1 MNLSAFDLKGKVALV
16 TGGAHG
22 IGFSIAAGMAQC
34 GATVCFNCSNEG
46 SLEKGIA
53 AYKEAGIDAHGYVA
67 DVTDEAAVNAMIAKI
82 KAEVGPVDILVNNAG
97 LMKRVPMI
105 EMSHADFLRVIDVHV
120 GGAFNCSKAVLPD
133 MIAKREGKII
143 NICSMMSELG
153 RETVSAYAAAK
164 GGLKMLTKNIASE
177 YGEYNIQ
184 CNGMGP
190 GYIATA
196 QTAPLR
202 ETQPDGSR
210 HPFDTFICAK
220 TPAGRWGD
228 PEDMVGPCVFLA
240 SHASDF
246 VNGQIL
252 YADGG
257 ILAYI
262 GRQPK
267 YPRPL
272 KQTESRPETFS
283 DASGRLFLWS
293 SRAGQIRT
301 ISCQFIGSQSILE
314 ADGLRAVFIIER
326 DQHSVIV
333 EENGVHK
340 DLNQCLALLLLR
352 YIELSEF
359 HQPESDE
366 VSIKGRLS

>member
-1 MNLSAFDLKGKVALV
+1 MDLSAFDLKGRVALV

-22 IGFSIAAGMAQC
+22 IGFSIAEGMAKC
-34 GATVCFNCSNEG
+34 GATICFNCSSEA
-46 SLEKGIA
+46 SLEKGMA
-53 AYKEAGIDAHGYVA
+53 AYKAAGIDAHGYAA
-67 DVTDEAAVNAMIAKI
+67 DVSDEDAVNAMVAKI
-82 KAEVGPVDILVNNAG
+82 KAEVGPVNILVNNAG
-97 LMKRVPMI
+97 IIKRIPMT
-105 EMSHADFLRVIDVHV
+105 EMTAAQFRQVIDVDLNAPFIV
-120 GGAFNCSKAVLPD
+120 AKAVIPD
-133 MIAKREGKII
+133 MIAQGGGKII

-202 ETQPDGSR
+202 EVQPDGSR
-210 HPFDTFICAK
+210 HPFDQFITAK

-267 YPRPL
+267 
-272 KQTESRPETFS
+272 
-283 DASGRLFLWS
+283 
-293 SRAGQIRT
+293 
-301 ISCQFIGSQSILE
+301 
-314 ADGLRAVFIIER
+314 
-326 DQHSVIV
+326 
-333 EENGVHK
+333 
-340 DLNQCLALLLLR
+340 
-352 YIELSEF
+352 
-359 HQPESDE
+359 
-366 VSIKGRLS
+366 

>member
-1 MNLSAFDLKGKVALV
+1 MFTDKIAIVTGAGRGIGKEIAKTLAAKGALV
-16 TGGAHG
+16 IVNYCGSAKRAEETVQE
-22 IGFSIAAGMAQC
+22 IEAAG
-34 GATVCFNCSNEG
+34 G
-46 SLEKGIA
+46 
-53 AYKEAGIDAHGYVA
+53 
-67 DVTDEAAVNAMIAKI
+67 
-82 KAEVGPVDILVNNAG
+82 KAEALQCDISDFTKAGEMMDYVIKTYGRVDILVNNAG

-105 EMSHADFLRVIDVHV
+105 EMSHADFMRVIDVHV

-133 MIAKREGKII
+133 MMEKREGKII

-164 GGLKMLTKNIASE
+164 GALKMLTKNIASE

-202 ETQPDGSR
+202 EVQPDGSR
-210 HPFDTFICAK
+210 HPFDQFITAK
-220 TPAGRWGD
+220 TPAGRWGEPD
-228 PEDMVGPCVFLA
+228 DMVGPCVFLA

-267 YPRPL
+267 
-272 KQTESRPETFS
+272 
-283 DASGRLFLWS
+283 
-293 SRAGQIRT
+293 
-301 ISCQFIGSQSILE
+301 
-314 ADGLRAVFIIER
+314 
-326 DQHSVIV
+326 
-333 EENGVHK
+333 
-340 DLNQCLALLLLR
+340 
-352 YIELSEF
+352 
-359 HQPESDE
+359 
-366 VSIKGRLS
+366 

>member
-1 MNLSAFDLKGKVALV
+1 MDLSAFDLKGRVALI

-22 IGFSIAAGMAQC
+22 IGFSIAEGMAKC
-34 GATVCFNCSNEG
+34 GATICFNCSSEA
-46 SLEKGIA
+46 SLEKGMA
-53 AYKEAGIDAHGYVA
+53 AYKAAGIDAHGYAA
-67 DVTDEAAVNAMIAKI
+67 DVSDEDAVNAMVAKI

-97 LMKRVPMI
+97 LMKRVPMV
-105 EMSHADFLRVIDVHV
+105 EMSHADFMRVIDVHV

-133 MIAKREGKII
+133 MMEKHEGKII

-153 RETVSAYAAAK
+153 RETVSAYA
-164 GGLKMLTKNIASE
+164 
-177 YGEYNIQ
+177 
-184 CNGMGP
+184 
-190 GYIATA
+190 TA

-202 ETQPDGSR
+202 EVRPDGSR
-210 HPFDTFICAK
+210 HPFDQFITAK

-267 YPRPL
+267 
-272 KQTESRPETFS
+272 
-283 DASGRLFLWS
+283 
-293 SRAGQIRT
+293 
-301 ISCQFIGSQSILE
+301 
-314 ADGLRAVFIIER
+314 
-326 DQHSVIV
+326 
-333 EENGVHK
+333 
-340 DLNQCLALLLLR
+340 
-352 YIELSEF
+352 
-359 HQPESDE
+359 
-366 VSIKGRLS
+366 

>member
-1 MNLSAFDLKGKVALV
+1 MIGKGRDVMKDYLRIAGKTAIV
-16 TGGAHG
+16 TGSAQS
-22 IGFSIAAGMAQC
+22 IGFGIARALASYGVKVMLC
-34 GATVCFNCSNEG
+34 DIDD
-46 SLEKGIA
+46 EKGQKSLQLIRDEGGTA
-53 AYKEAGIDAHGYVA
+53 EYCHMDIFQIA
-67 DVTDEAAVNAMIAKI
+67 DVKRVV
-82 KAEVGPVDILVNNAG
+82 AETVRLFGGVDILVNNAG

-105 EMSHADFLRVIDVHV
+105 EMSHADFMRVIDVHV

-133 MIAKREGKII
+133 MMEKREGKII

-164 GGLKMLTKNIASE
+164 GALKMLTKNIASE

-202 ETQPDGSR
+202 EVQPDGSR
-210 HPFDTFICAK
+210 HPFDQFITAK
-220 TPAGRWGD
+220 TPAGRWGEPD
-228 PEDMVGPCVFLA
+228 DMVGPCVFLA

-267 YPRPL
+267 
-272 KQTESRPETFS
+272 
-283 DASGRLFLWS
+283 
-293 SRAGQIRT
+293 
-301 ISCQFIGSQSILE
+301 
-314 ADGLRAVFIIER
+314 
-326 DQHSVIV
+326 
-333 EENGVHK
+333 
-340 DLNQCLALLLLR
+340 
-352 YIELSEF
+352 
-359 HQPESDE
+359 
-366 VSIKGRLS
+366 

>member
-1 MNLSAFDLKGKVALV
+1 MDLSAFNLQGKVALI

-22 IGFSIAAGMAQC
+22 IGFSIAEGMAKC
-34 GATVCFNCSNEG
+34 GAAICFNCSSEA
-46 SLEKGIA
+46 SLEKGLA
-53 AYKEAGIDAHGYVA
+53 AYKAAGIDAHGYVA
-67 DVTDEAAVNAMIAKI
+67 DVTDEAAVNAMIAQF
-82 KAEVGPVDILVNNAG
+82 KADGGPVDILGINAG
-97 LMKRVPMI
+97 LMKRVPMV
-105 EMSHADFLRVIDVHV
+105 EMSHADFMRVIDVHV

-133 MIAKREGKII
+133 MMEKREGKII

-164 GGLKMLTKNIASE
+164 GALKMLTKTIASE

-202 ETQPDGSR
+202 EVQPAGSR
-210 HPFDTFICAK
+210 HPFDQFITAK

-267 YPRPL
+267 
-272 KQTESRPETFS
+272 
-283 DASGRLFLWS
+283 
-293 SRAGQIRT
+293 
-301 ISCQFIGSQSILE
+301 
-314 ADGLRAVFIIER
+314 
-326 DQHSVIV
+326 
-333 EENGVHK
+333 
-340 DLNQCLALLLLR
+340 
-352 YIELSEF
+352 
-359 HQPESDE
+359 
-366 VSIKGRLS
+366 